1 MLAEGVSF
9 CYGCR
14 IVIDRLS
21 FALRAGEMVGIV
33 GPNGAGKSTLIKG
46 LSGVLPPSRGRILV
60 RRPGASVA
68 KEMGQV
74 KRPELART
82 LAVVPQQ
89 ANLPESFTAGE
100 VVLMGRTPH
109 LGLLQAEGPR
119 DWGAVW
125 RAMAL
130 TDTVHLAERRIGE
143 LSGGERQRVVIAR
156 ALAQEAPV
164 LLLDEPTTHL
174 DLCHQLALL
183 DLVQRLRHECGLAV
197 GAVFHDLNLAAQ
209 YCDRLVMLMEG
220 RSYAEGTPAE
230 VITSA
235 NVSRVYGARV
245 CILPHPSNGLPMT
258 VVAPGRAAGEGRWGT
273 GDVRTAEGAEV
284 IR

>member
-1 MLAEGVSF
+1 MIAEGVSF
-9 CYGCR
+9 RYGSR
-14 IVIDRLS
+14 VVIDRLS
-21 FALRAGEMVGIV
+21 FTLRAGEMVGIV

-46 LSGVLPPSRGRILV
+46 LSGVLAPSGGRIML
-60 RRPGASVA
+60 RRPGTARV
-68 KEMGQV
+68 KEMAQV
-74 KRPELART
+74 KRADLART
-82 LAVVPQQ
+82 LAVVPQN
-89 ANLPESFTAGE
+89 ASLPESFTAADI
-100 VVLMGRTPH
+100 VLMGRTPH

-174 DLCHQLALL
+174 DLCHQLAVL
-183 DLVQRLRHECGLAV
+183 DLVRRLHHECDLAV

-209 YCDRLVMLMEG
+209 YCDRLIMLLEG
-220 RSYAEGTPAE
+220 RIHAEGAPGE
-230 VITSA
+230 VITAA
-235 NVSRVYGARV
+235 NVVRVYGARV
-245 CILPHPSNGLPMT
+245 HIIPHPSNGLPMT
-258 VVAPGRAAGEGRWGT
+258 VLAAGGGGGEEDTPYGGGRG
-273 GDVRTAEGAEV
+273 GSL
-284 IR
+284 